1 MDRYFLQVILLLLV
15 AALAYFKG
23 GSSEKHVAVVLV
35 SMHVASAIHYLL
47 FSEWGGLV
55 TWPIFRMSLDLV
67 GFAAILYIA
76 LRANRWWPLWVGSAQ
91 LLAIMAHVFRA
102 IDVSLPMTIYM
113 IMERWPFWA
122 AIIITGIGTVLHAR
136 REREARIAS

>member
-1 MDRYFLQVILLLLV
+1 MDRYFLQVTLLLLV

-23 GSSEKHVAVVLV
+23 GSSEKRVAVVLV
-35 SMHVASAIHYLL
+35 SMHVVSAIQYFL
-47 FSEWGGLV
+47 FSDWEGLV

-67 GFAAILYIA
+67 GFLAILYIA

-102 IDVSLPMTIYM
+102 IDANLPMTVYL

-122 AIIITGIGTVLHAR
+122 AITITGIGTVLHAR
-136 REREARIAS
+136 RERDARIAS